1 VIHPGAAA
9 SGFTAGRAPGAG
21 DTPQDYLMSPEHVA
35 RVALLMCSL
44 PPEVNL
50 FDATILPNHQPSFIG
65 RG

>member
-1 VIHPGAAA
+1 MA
-9 SGFTAGRAPGAG
+9 
-21 DTPQDYLMSPEHVA
+21 PEHVA

-50 FDATILPNHQPSFIG
+50 FDATILPNRQPSFIG